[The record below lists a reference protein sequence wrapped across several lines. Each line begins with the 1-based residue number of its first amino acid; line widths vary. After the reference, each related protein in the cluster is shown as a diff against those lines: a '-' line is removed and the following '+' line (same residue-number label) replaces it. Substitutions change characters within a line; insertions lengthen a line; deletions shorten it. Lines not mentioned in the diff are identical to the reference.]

1 MLERFIYS
9 RADHIL
15 VVTKGARDNL
25 LEKGVNP
32 DKISVMPHWIDET
45 KAARIDDETRQSIR
59 QTCGWNYKFVILF
72 AGNIGV
78 VQGLET
84 AVQAAALLPR
94 DSGFLI
100 SLIGIGADRQRLQ
113 ELANSLDVNDRIQF
127 LDRRPAEEM
136 PFIME
141 ASDALL
147 VHLKRSP
154 IADWVIPTKVF
165 AYLSAGKP
173 ILMAMGGAAA
183 EMVKDSGAGIII
195 RAEDAAALSQGIHS
209 LRDLSSESRA
219 LMGRQ
224 GQEYLATN
232 FSKLMVLAQYEKMLQ
247 VIANRPLE
255 Q

>member
-1 MLERFIYS
+1 MDSQVCLR
-9 RADHIL
+9 
-15 VVTKGARDNL
+15 V
-25 LEKGVNP
+25 
-32 DKISVMPHWIDET
+32 
-45 KAARIDDETRQSIR
+45 
-59 QTCGWNYKFVILF
+59 

-84 AVQAAALLPR
+84 AVRTAALLPR

-100 SLIGIGADRQRLQ
+100 SLIGAGTDRQRLQ
-113 ELANSLDVNDRIQF
+113 ELASSLDVNDRIQF
-127 LDRRPAEEM
+127 IDRRPAEEM
-136 PFIME
+136 PAIME

-147 VHLKRSP
+147 VHLKNAP
-154 IADWVIPTKVF
+154 MADWVIPTKVF

-195 RAEDAAALSQGIHS
+195 RAEDAVALSEGIRS
-209 LRDLSSESRA
+209 LRDLSPESRV
-219 LMGRQ
+219 LMGRR

-232 FSKLMVLAQYEKMLQ
+232 FSKQMVLAQYEDKLQ
-247 VIANRPLE
+247 VIANRTNGPMD